1 MNTKNLLSLVLAGLI
16 GGAAAIGGAQLLT
29 NTFKSQNNNKNRY
42 AQFTNVPPTPGGV
55 VDLSQAAAAASPSVV
70 FIESV
75 ESNAKAQSRSEQD
88 PYSMFFNMVP
98 QQKKGTGS
106 GVILTEDGYVV
117 TNDHVID
124 FADDIQV
131 TLSDNRKFK
140 AKLVGKDPQTD
151 LAVLKIEA
159 NSLTAIRK
167 GDADQ
172 AKIGE
177 WVLAIGNPYQIGT
190 TVTAGIISAKG
201 KSLGIYQR
209 RENGG
214 IESFIQTDAV
224 VNPGNSGGALVDAQ
238 GRLIGINSAIQTHT
252 GSYEGYSFAIPVNL
266 MTRVVDDLIQNGTV
280 TRSYLGVEYVAE
292 QNFDTEVKNR
302 GLNVSEGVLVDN
314 VRNGGSAQYAGILP
328 NDVITAINGE
338 KIKSGNQLRAKV
350 NTAKVGETL
359 SVTLVR
365 KGREMQL
372 PVTLKA
378 LPKEPKQSR

>member
-70 FIESV
+70 FIESA